1 LVRLLNA
8 RRQSRAWTGPGQ
20 ADHYTSGFVD
30 CPTTAPFFVSIATMD
45 FLIAFSLIAFGVYS
59 LKSADQKRRIA
70 LLGSHLGQY
79 EIEKLMAHLTDGYL
93 RALGEADSAR
103 RAQIWQLLGTTEA
116 ALCEQFNRFV
126 LAFSKVD
133 AAQTRVSRL
142 ALALPHADKLFP
154 QATFDLRKLLSIHA
168 QGLTQAAQNS
178 ANRSPKDK
186 AYTLSAELFLMQHTC
201 HWFCRSRA
209 VASARVLAR
218 HQTSHSQLLQA
229 VAPATREAY
238 LAITQG

>member
-1 LVRLLNA
+1 
-8 RRQSRAWTGPGQ
+8 
-20 ADHYTSGFVD
+20 
-30 CPTTAPFFVSIATMD
+30 MD
-45 FLIAFSLIAFGVYS
+45 FFIAFSLIAFGVYA

-79 EIEKLMAHLTDGYL
+79 EIEKLMAHLTEGYL
-93 RALGEADSAR
+93 RALGEPDLAR
-103 RAQIWQLLGTTEA
+103 RAQIWQLLDTTEA

-126 LAFSKVD
+126 LAFSKVE
-133 AAQTRVSRL
+133 ATQTRVSRL

-154 QATFDLRKLLSIHA
+154 QATFDLRKVLSIHA

-218 HQTSHSQLLQA
+218 HQTSHSQLVQA
-229 VAPATREAY
+229 VAPATRQAY

>member
-1 LVRLLNA
+1 
-8 RRQSRAWTGPGQ
+8 
-20 ADHYTSGFVD
+20 
-30 CPTTAPFFVSIATMD
+30 MD
-45 FLIAFSLIAFGVYS
+45 FFIALSLIAFGVYA

-79 EIEKLMAHLTDGYL
+79 EIEKLMAHLTEGYL
-93 RALGEADSAR
+93 RALGETDHAR
-103 RAQIWQLLGTTEA
+103 RAQIWQLLDTTEA

-126 LAFSKVD
+126 LAFSKVEES
-133 AAQTRVSRL
+133 QTRVSRL

-154 QATFDLRKLLSIHA
+154 QATFDLRKVLSIHA
-168 QGLTQAAQNS
+168 QGLTQAVQNS

-218 HQTSHSQLLQA
+218 HQTSHSQLVEA
-229 VAPATREAY
+229 VAPATRQAY

>member
-1 LVRLLNA
+1 
-8 RRQSRAWTGPGQ
+8 
-20 ADHYTSGFVD
+20 
-30 CPTTAPFFVSIATMD
+30 MD
-45 FLIAFSLIAFGVYS
+45 FFIAFFLIAFGVYA

-79 EIEKLMAHLTDGYL
+79 EIEKLMAHLTEGYL
-93 RALGEADSAR
+93 RALGEPDLAR
-103 RAQIWQLLGTTEA
+103 RAQIWQLLDTTEA

-126 LAFSKVD
+126 LAFSKVE
-133 AAQTRVSRL
+133 ATQTRVSRL

-154 QATFDLRKLLSIHA
+154 QATFDLRKVLSIHA
-168 QGLTQAAQNS
+168 QGLTQAVQNS

-218 HQTSHSQLLQA
+218 HQTLHSQLVQA
-229 VAPATREAY
+229 VAPATRQAY

>member
-1 LVRLLNA
+1 
-8 RRQSRAWTGPGQ
+8 
-20 ADHYTSGFVD
+20 
-30 CPTTAPFFVSIATMD
+30 MD
-45 FLIAFSLIAFGVYS
+45 FFIAFSLIAFGVYS

-79 EIEKLMAHLTDGYL
+79 EIEKLMAHLTEGYL
-93 RALGEADSAR
+93 RALGESDPAR
-103 RAQIWQLLGTTEA
+103 RAQIWQLLDTTET
-116 ALCEQFNRFV
+116 ALCEQFSRFV
-126 LAFSKVD
+126 LAFSKVE
-133 AAQTRVSRL
+133 ATQTRVSRL
-142 ALALPHADKLFP
+142 AVALPHADKLFP
-154 QATFDLRKLLSIHA
+154 QATFDLRKLLSVHA

-218 HQTSHSQLLQA
+218 HKTSHSQLLQA

-238 LAITQG
+238 LAITQA

>member
-1 LVRLLNA
+1 
-8 RRQSRAWTGPGQ
+8 
-20 ADHYTSGFVD
+20 
-30 CPTTAPFFVSIATMD
+30 MD
-45 FLIAFSLIAFGVYS
+45 FFIAFSLIAFGVYA

-79 EIEKLMAHLTDGYL
+79 EIEKLMAHLTEGYL
-93 RALGEADSAR
+93 RALGEPDLAR
-103 RAQIWQLLGTTEA
+103 RAQIWQLLDTTEA

-126 LAFSKVD
+126 LAFSKVE
-133 AAQTRVSRL
+133 ATQTRVSRL

-154 QATFDLRKLLSIHA
+154 QATFDLRKVLSIHA
-168 QGLTQAAQNS
+168 QGLTQAVQNS

-218 HQTSHSQLLQA
+218 HQTSHSQLVQA
-229 VAPATREAY
+229 VAPATRQAY

>member
-1 LVRLLNA
+1 
-8 RRQSRAWTGPGQ
+8 
-20 ADHYTSGFVD
+20 
-30 CPTTAPFFVSIATMD
+30 MD
-45 FLIAFSLIAFGVYS
+45 FFIAFSLIAFGVYA

-79 EIEKLMAHLTDGYL
+79 EIEKLMAHLTEGYL
-93 RALGEADSAR
+93 RALGEPDLAR
-103 RAQIWQLLGTTEA
+103 RAQIWQLLDTTEA

-126 LAFSKVD
+126 LAFSKVE
-133 AAQTRVSRL
+133 ATQTRVSRL

-154 QATFDLRKLLSIHA
+154 QATFDLRKVLSIHA
-168 QGLTQAAQNS
+168 QGLTQAVQNS
-178 ANRSPKDK
+178 ANRSPRDK

-218 HQTSHSQLLQA
+218 HQTSHSQLVQA
-229 VAPATREAY
+229 VAPATRQAY

>member
-1 LVRLLNA
+1 
-8 RRQSRAWTGPGQ
+8 
-20 ADHYTSGFVD
+20 
-30 CPTTAPFFVSIATMD
+30 MD
-45 FLIAFSLIAFGVYS
+45 FFIAFSLIALGVYW

-79 EIEKLMAHLTDGYL
+79 EIEKLMAHLTEGYL
-93 RALGEADSAR
+93 RALGEPDPAR
-103 RAQIWQLLGTTEA
+103 RAQIWQLLDTTEV

-126 LAFSKVD
+126 LAFSKVE
-133 AAQTRVSRL
+133 AEQTRVSRL

-154 QATFDLRKLLSIHA
+154 QATFDLRKVLSIHA
-168 QGLTQAAQNS
+168 QGLSQAAQNS

-186 AYTLSAELFLMQHTC
+186 AYLLSAELFLMQHTC

-218 HQTSHSQLLQA
+218 HQTSHSQLVQA
-229 VAPATREAY
+229 VAPATRQAY

>member
-1 LVRLLNA
+1 
-8 RRQSRAWTGPGQ
+8 
-20 ADHYTSGFVD
+20 
-30 CPTTAPFFVSIATMD
+30 MD
-45 FLIAFSLIAFGVYS
+45 FFIAFSLIAFGVYA

-79 EIEKLMAHLTDGYL
+79 EIEKLMAHLTEGYL
-93 RALGEADSAR
+93 RALGEPDLAR
-103 RAQIWQLLGTTEA
+103 RAQIWQLLDTTEA

-126 LAFSKVD
+126 LAFSKVEES
-133 AAQTRVSRL
+133 QTRVSRL
-142 ALALPHADKLFP
+142 TLALPHADKLFP
-154 QATFDLRKLLSIHA
+154 QATFDLRKVLSIHA
-168 QGLTQAAQNS
+168 QGLTQAVQNS

-218 HQTSHSQLLQA
+218 HQTSHSQLVQA
-229 VAPATREAY
+229 VAPATRQAY

>member
-1 LVRLLNA
+1 
-8 RRQSRAWTGPGQ
+8 
-20 ADHYTSGFVD
+20 
-30 CPTTAPFFVSIATMD
+30 MD
-45 FLIAFSLIAFGVYS
+45 FFIAFSLIAFGVYA

-79 EIEKLMAHLTDGYL
+79 EIEKLMAHLTEGYL
-93 RALGEADSAR
+93 RALSEPDLAR
-103 RAQIWQLLGTTEA
+103 RAQIWQLLDTTEA

-126 LAFSKVD
+126 LAFSKVE
-133 AAQTRVSRL
+133 ATQTRVSRL

-154 QATFDLRKLLSIHA
+154 QATFDLRKVLSIHA
-168 QGLTQAAQNS
+168 QGLTQAVQNS

-218 HQTSHSQLLQA
+218 HQTSHSQLVQA
-229 VAPATREAY
+229 VAPATRQAY

>member
-1 LVRLLNA
+1 
-8 RRQSRAWTGPGQ
+8 
-20 ADHYTSGFVD
+20 
-30 CPTTAPFFVSIATMD
+30 MD
-45 FLIAFSLIAFGVYS
+45 FFIAFSLIAFGVYA

-79 EIEKLMAHLTDGYL
+79 EIEKLMAHLTEGYL
-93 RALGEADSAR
+93 RALGEPDLAR
-103 RAQIWQLLGTTEA
+103 RAQIWQLLDTTEA

-126 LAFSKVD
+126 LAFSKVEES
-133 AAQTRVSRL
+133 QTRVSRL

-154 QATFDLRKLLSIHA
+154 QATFDLRKVLSIHA
-168 QGLTQAAQNS
+168 QGLTQAVQNS

-218 HQTSHSQLLQA
+218 HQTSHSQLVQA
-229 VAPATREAY
+229 VSPATRQAY

>member
-1 LVRLLNA
+1 
-8 RRQSRAWTGPGQ
+8 
-20 ADHYTSGFVD
+20 
-30 CPTTAPFFVSIATMD
+30 MD
-45 FLIAFSLIAFGVYS
+45 FFIALSLIAFGVYA

-79 EIEKLMAHLTDGYL
+79 EIEKLMAHLTEGYL
-93 RALGEADSAR
+93 RALGEPDLVR
-103 RAQIWQLLGTTEA
+103 RAQIWQLLDTTEA

-126 LAFSKVD
+126 LAFSKVEES
-133 AAQTRVSRL
+133 QTRVSRL
-142 ALALPHADKLFP
+142 TLALPHADKLFP
-154 QATFDLRKLLSIHA
+154 QATFDLRKVLSIHA
-168 QGLTQAAQNS
+168 QGLTQAVQNS

-218 HQTSHSQLLQA
+218 HQTSHSQLVQA
-229 VAPATREAY
+229 VAPATRQAY

>member
-1 LVRLLNA
+1 MRLLNSPPQSHAGPAPA
-8 RRQSRAWTGPGQ
+8 RRTTTLPASLIDP
-20 ADHYTSGFVD
+20 
-30 CPTTAPFFVSIATMD
+30 PTAPAATMD
-45 FLIAFSLIAFGVYS
+45 FFIAFSLIAFGVYA

-79 EIEKLMAHLTDGYL
+79 EIEKLMAHLTEGYL
-93 RALGEADSAR
+93 RALGEPDLAR
-103 RAQIWQLLGTTEA
+103 RAQIWQLLDTTEA

-126 LAFSKVD
+126 LAFSKVE
-133 AAQTRVSRL
+133 ATQTRVSRL

-154 QATFDLRKLLSIHA
+154 QATFDLRKVLSIHA

-218 HQTSHSQLLQA
+218 HQTSHSQLVQA
-229 VAPATREAY
+229 VAPATRQAY

>member
-1 LVRLLNA
+1 
-8 RRQSRAWTGPGQ
+8 
-20 ADHYTSGFVD
+20 
-30 CPTTAPFFVSIATMD
+30 MD
-45 FLIAFSLIAFGVYS
+45 FFIAFFLIAFGVYS

-93 RALGEADSAR
+93 RALGEADLAR
-103 RAQIWQLLGTTEA
+103 RDQIWHLLGTTET

-126 LAFSKVD
+126 LAFSKVE
-133 AAQTRVSRL
+133 AVQTRVSRL
-142 ALALPHADKLFP
+142 ALAVPHADKLFP
-154 QATFDLRKLLSIHA
+154 QATFDLRKLLSVHA
-168 QGLTQAAQNS
+168 QGLTRAAQNS

-229 VAPATREAY
+229 VSPATREAY

>member
-1 LVRLLNA
+1 
-8 RRQSRAWTGPGQ
+8 
-20 ADHYTSGFVD
+20 
-30 CPTTAPFFVSIATMD
+30 MD
-45 FLIAFSLIAFGVYS
+45 FFIAFFLIAFGVYW

-79 EIEKLMAHLTDGYL
+79 EIEKLMAHLTEGYL
-93 RALGEADSAR
+93 RALGEPDPAR
-103 RAQIWQLLGTTEA
+103 RAQIWQLLDTTEA

-133 AAQTRVSRL
+133 GAQTRVSRLAL

-154 QATFDLRKLLSIHA
+154 QATFDLRKVLSIHA

-178 ANRSPKDK
+178 ANRSPRDK

-218 HQTSHSQLLQA
+218 HQTSHSQLVQA
-229 VAPATREAY
+229 VAPATRQAY

>member
-1 LVRLLNA
+1 
-8 RRQSRAWTGPGQ
+8 
-20 ADHYTSGFVD
+20 
-30 CPTTAPFFVSIATMD
+30 MD
-45 FLIAFSLIAFGVYS
+45 FFIAFSLIAFGVYA

-79 EIEKLMAHLTDGYL
+79 EIEKLMAHLTEGYL
-93 RALGEADSAR
+93 RALGEPDLAR
-103 RAQIWQLLGTTEA
+103 RAQIWQLLDTTEA

-126 LAFSKVD
+126 LAFSKVE
-133 AAQTRVSRL
+133 ATQTRVSRL
-142 ALALPHADKLFP
+142 TLALPHADKLFP
-154 QATFDLRKLLSIHA
+154 QATFDLRKVLSIHA
-168 QGLTQAAQNS
+168 QGLTQAVQNS

-218 HQTSHSQLLQA
+218 HQTSHSQLVQA
-229 VAPATREAY
+229 VAPATRQAY